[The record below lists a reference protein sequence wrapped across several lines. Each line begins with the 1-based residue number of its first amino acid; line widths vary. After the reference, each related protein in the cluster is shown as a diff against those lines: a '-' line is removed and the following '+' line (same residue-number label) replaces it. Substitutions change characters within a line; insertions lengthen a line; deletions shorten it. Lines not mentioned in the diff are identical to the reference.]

1 MKNKKGS
8 SFITTPII
16 TACSLIILII
26 FFITIVNYIK
36 PFIWFEKLSIITQKY
51 LYVVE
56 RFGKLTDNERKDLDI
71 DLINKGFDIDKIKI
85 SMPKQDLK
93 YGNLFEFGISYDY
106 LQKELVFENGVLTFK
121 EKILPLRVSKYGYI
135 KYNL

>member
-106 LQKELVFENGVLTFK
+106 PQKELVFENGVLTFK

>member
-1 MKNKKGS
+1 MKNKRGS
-8 SFITTPII
+8 SLITAPII
-16 TACSLIILII
+16 TACSLIVLII
-26 FFITIVNYIK
+26 FFITIINYIK

-56 RFGKLTDNERKDLDI
+56 RFGRLTESERKDLDI

-93 YGNLFEFGISYDY
+93 YGNLFEFGISYNY
-106 LQKELVFENGVLTFK
+106 PQKELVFENGVITFK
-121 EKILPLRVSKYGYI
+121 EKLLPLRVSKYGYI
-135 KYNL
+135 KYDL